1 MSGRIW
7 AVAALSLASV
17 FALLQCGGSV
27 VAADG
32 SGAGGA
38 TGIAGQ
44 GHGGQ
49 LGQAGHAGQSTMP
62 RAGAAG
68 LPLDAGFDEYAD
80 PGCPEAGPSTEVTEC
95 DPFSTNPGCPAGE
108 GCFPFVDHPFGE
120 GCGAQTFGTQC
131 LQAGDGRQGDFC
143 GDGTGRCASGFVCV
157 VGSQPG
163 KHCVQLC
170 HLGMQNVCPAGMICG
185 ELDVEGY
192 GVCS

>member
-1 MSGRIW
+1 MSGRIL

-27 VAADG
+27 EVADAG
-32 SGAGGA
+32 VGGESGA
-38 TGIAGQ
+38 AGQ
-44 GHGGQ
+44 GHGGRA
-49 LGQAGHAGQSTMP
+49 GQAGHAGQTGVP

-80 PGCPEAGPSTEVTEC
+80 PGCPEAGPPTEVTEC
-95 DPFSTNPGCPAGE
+95 DPFSANPGCGTGE
-108 GCFPFVDHPFGE
+108 GCFPFVDHPYGE

-131 LQAGDGRQGDFC
+131 LKAGDGRQGDFC
-143 GDGTGRCASGFVCV
+143 GDSSGRCASGFVCV

-170 HLGMQNVCPAGMICG
+170 RMGMQNACPAGMICG